1 VSGKKI
7 EEVLLDED
15 LSPLERLRLINTAAY
30 NKKIAEDLDKSP
42 LVSQLVTPDQ
52 RFLMKRLALC
62 EDADKTTDQR
72 RALVELLRDH
82 QRLGVPLSQY
92 TLDLAAAEL
101 ERAWWPDKDA
111 KKCWRHV
118 AEVMLQHMALEAT
131 EAWYRRRGDEN
142 PRDKAKKEVAKYFR
156 HNSGE
161 ALLKFL
167 QPNRSRVHVI
177 DVFNRMNSKPRRTPC
192 G

>member
-1 VSGKKI
+1 
-7 EEVLLDED
+7 
-15 LSPLERLRLINTAAY
+15 
-30 NKKIAEDLDKSP
+30 
-42 LVSQLVTPDQ
+42 
-52 RFLMKRLALC
+52 MKRLALC

-101 ERAWWPDKDA
+101 ERAWWPNPEA
-111 KKCWRHV
+111 ENLRRRLP
-118 AEVMLQHMALEAT
+118 EVMLQRLALEVT
-131 EAWYRRRGDEN
+131 EAWYRQKGDPK
-142 PRDKAKKEVAKYFR
+142 PRYKAKKEVANYFR

-161 ALLKFL
+161 ALRKAL

-177 DVFNRMNSKPRRTPC
+177 DVFNRMNSKPRRTPR